1 MATVSIGAM
10 RAWRMTSKVE
20 LEISSVRRAL
30 EIVSEPWT
38 FLVLRECWFG
48 IRRFGDFRQTLGI
61 PRATLSSRL
70 GLLVTEDM
78 LERRLY
84 RAAPARYEYR
94 LTERGMEMYRPMAVI
109 LAWGDRW
116 MSGPEGPPL
125 ILVHKTC
132 GRETSAEV
140 ACSACR
146 ATVSNRTVSYRNGPG
161 AGVEPNLS
169 KHANR
174 RSTRPENLIAAR
186 ADSVARA
193 MQIIGDRWSFL
204 LIREGFF
211 GRRRFDEV
219 QKRIGIASNILSS
232 RLQLLVEGG
241 IFERHPDA
249 GDARRMEYRFT
260 DKGRDLYQVML
271 AFMAWGDRW
280 ADGGRGRPT
289 ILHHHDCGEDFQP
302 VVVCRHCREE
312 IAARDMLYR
321 SGPGWN
327 VNLGAHLLERRMSR

>member
-1 MATVSIGAM
+1 
-10 RAWRMTSKVE
+10 MTSGAE

-48 IRRFGDFRQTLGI
+48 IRRFSEFQETLGI
-61 PRATLSSRL
+61 PRATLSSRIK
-70 GLLVTEDM
+70 LLVTEDM
-78 LERRLY
+78 LERTLY
-84 RAAPARYEYR
+84 QKAPARFEYR
-94 LTERGMEMYRPMAVI
+94 LTRRGMEMYRPMAVI

-125 ILVHKTC
+125 ILIHKTC
-132 GRETSAEV
+132 GRETRAEV

-161 AGVEPNLS
+161 AGLEPNLS

-174 RSTRPENLIAAR
+174 RSTRPENLTTAR
-186 ADSVARA
+186 ADSVART
-193 MQIIGDRWSFL
+193 MQFIGDRWSFL

-232 RLQLLVEGG
+232 RLSLLVDGG
-241 IFERHPDA
+241 IFERRPYIE
-249 GDARRMEYRFT
+249 DARRMEYRFT

-280 ADGGRGRPT
+280 AAGGRGRPT
-289 ILHHHDCGEDFQP
+289 ILHHHDCDSDFHP

-312 IAARDMLYR
+312 IAAEDMAYKP
-321 SGPGWN
+321 GPGWN
-327 VNLGAHLLERRMSR
+327 VKLGAHLLERRMRR